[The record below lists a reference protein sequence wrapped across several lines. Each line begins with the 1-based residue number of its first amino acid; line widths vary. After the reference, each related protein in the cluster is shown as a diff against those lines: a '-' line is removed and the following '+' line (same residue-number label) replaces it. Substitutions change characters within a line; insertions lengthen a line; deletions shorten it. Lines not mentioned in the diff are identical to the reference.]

1 MRVSAKAEYACLALI
16 ELAAKHSGGR
26 PVQVK
31 SVAEVHK
38 VSPGF
43 LVQILIQ
50 LKGAG
55 LVTSSRGTSGGYVLA
70 RPPEAITL
78 ADIVYTI
85 DPLPEGPVGEATSST
100 TLDCLRDVWKEMH
113 EAERCVL
120 ESTTLADLVSR
131 ARIRDTSSYQ
141 I

>member
-1 MRVSAKAEYACLALI
+1 MRMSAKAEYACLALV
-16 ELAAKHSGGR
+16 ELAAKHSAGK

-31 SVAEVHK
+31 TVAEIHK

-43 LVQILIQ
+43 LVQILIH

-55 LVTSSRGTSGGYVLA
+55 LVTSSRGTSGGYLLA
-70 RPPEAITL
+70 RPPETITL
-78 ADIVYTI
+78 ADIIHTI
-85 DPLPEGPVGEATSST
+85 DPVPEGAVGEAVPST
-100 TLDCLRDVWKEMH
+100 ALDCLRDVWKEVH
-113 EAERCVL
+113 EAERRVL

-131 ARIRDTSSYQ
+131 AQVRDNSSYQ